1 MLEDLHKIEFV
12 DFDREGKHM
21 NSTAASMIDLVFFW
35 GFNAAILA
43 GVFFGGRKIVRK
55 VRGVK

>member
-1 MLEDLHKIEFV
+1 MLEDLHKIQFV
-12 DFDREGKHM
+12 EGEDEYM